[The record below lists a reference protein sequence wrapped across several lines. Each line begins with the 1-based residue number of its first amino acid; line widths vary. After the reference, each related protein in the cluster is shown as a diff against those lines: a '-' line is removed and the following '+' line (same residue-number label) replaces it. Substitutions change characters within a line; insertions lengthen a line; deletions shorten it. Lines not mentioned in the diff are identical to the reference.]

1 MGKVTRTFDIL
12 EKGIKILMAILI
24 GGMVA
29 LISLQVGFRYL
40 LNQPLTWSEEVAR
53 HLMIWSALLGAAV
66 AYRRKGHLGMDVIVM
81 LFSPQWKRIVEG
93 IVHLLSIGFFG
104 LILLNG
110 IPMVQKTM
118 SQLSSAILIPMGY
131 IYAALPV
138 GSAFLLLFALEKLLG
153 FYQRE
158 ETPEIQN
165 I

>member
-110 IPMVQKTM
+110 IPLVQKTM

-158 ETPEIQN
+158 ETPEIQS

>member
-29 LISLQVGFRYL
+29 LIALQVGFRYL
-40 LNQPLTWSEEVAR
+40 LSQPLTWSEEVAR

-81 LFSPQWKRIVEG
+81 LFSPQWKRIAEG

-153 FYQRE
+153 FSQRE
-158 ETPEIQN
+158 ETPEIQS